1 MGALART
8 GVRMAA
14 VLSAL
19 LITEQKTAVNV
30 SHPSK
35 LGEVK
40 ERQIVAGQV
49 HFVVVSFQNSIDRTK
64 VAREFRRFVVCWS
77 VEMTAPSNLRIRG
90 SMQEIK

>member
-8 GVRMAA
+8 DGRIAA

-19 LITEQKTAVNV
+19 KITEQKTAVNV
-30 SHPSK
+30 SHPSE

-49 HFVVVSFQNSIDRTK
+49 HFVVSCQNSTDRIK

-90 SMQEIK
+90 STQEII